1 MTDKT
6 TFNQKLLRGGPDA
19 SRGGFLEKSPPGRRR
34 QRANRL
40 LLLFLLLCGLVIP
53 QVGCS
58 DSTGVDIQCQP
69 EALSVFQGEKVL
81 LTFEVTNHLL
91 ESIRPGTNHFISY
104 HLYDDR
110 GKLIAYDNPRFKL
123 PRVLRRKSTSRFELV
138 LFFGYSIPGDYI
150 VEFDI
155 VKEGEFW
162 GSTKNWK
169 TGKIKL
175 HLKPLI
181 SPGFKKEH
189 LDFFCST
196 GNPLLDQEQYL
207 LRLTLKN
214 SEIITDDG
222 KMFGFSAGSDYP
234 QVWVRDTAT
243 FIAYAKLYYPLETLA
258 ESIELFMEH
267 QSANGEVVDWVDV
280 SGKTE
285 KMTVETD
292 QESSLVLAAYAIGK
306 ENPQW
311 FQKAINGKTVP
322 DRLELALV
330 WVWQNKRN
338 PRYNLIYSGFT
349 ADWGDTENTYP
360 DQRAT
365 KLSDRSTLVFSIY
378 TQAKYIQAIDHLVK
392 IFKQSNDTT
401 NREKIR
407 EWQARSNTLKS
418 QTQKHLYLEDKGYFI
433 THIVPTAEKEKY
445 FQIEKDMLAVGG
457 NAEAIIAGLMNK
469 DQIKRFLE
477 VLEERRKE
485 YQLRT
490 VSFTLIPP
498 YPEGFFPHH
507 LLWHP
512 WNYQNGGEWDWIGGR
527 VVKALFLKGF
537 SKEAERYLLEIVK
550 KNLANFCIF
559 EWEDRKGTGRGAMF
573 YVGAAGVIGEAILMG
588 YVVK

>member
-1 MTDKT
+1 MNK
-6 TFNQKLLRGGPDA
+6 P
-19 SRGGFLEKSPPGRRR
+19 
-34 QRANRL
+34 NRL
-40 LLLFLLLCGLVIP
+40 FLLLLLLCGLVIP

-58 DSTGVDIQCQP
+58 GSNGVEIQCQP
-69 EALSVFQGEKVL
+69 EEVSVFQGEKVV
-81 LTFEVTNHLL
+81 LTFEITNHLL
-91 ESIRPGTNHFISY
+91 NSIRPGTNHFISY

-110 GKLIAYDNPRFKL
+110 GQLISYDNPRFKL
-123 PRVLRRKSTSRFELV
+123 PRVLRRKSTTRFELA
-138 LFFGYSIPGDYI
+138 LFFGYAVPGKYI

-162 GSTKNWK
+162 GSHKKWK

-181 SPGFKKEH
+181 SPGFKKKY

-196 GNPLLDQEQYL
+196 GNPLLDCEQYL

-214 SEIITDDG
+214 SEIITGDG
-222 KMFGFSAGSDYP
+222 KIFGFSAGSDYP
-234 QVWVRDTAT
+234 QVWIRDTAT
-243 FIAYAKLYYPLETLA
+243 FIAYAKLYYLLETLA
-258 ESIELFMEH
+258 KSVELFMEH
-267 QSANGEVVDWVDV
+267 QSATGEVVDWVDV
-280 SGKTE
+280 SGNTDKN
-285 KMTVETD
+285 TVETD
-292 QESSLVLAAYAIGK
+292 QESSLVLAAYTVGQG
-306 ENPQW
+306 NPQW
-311 FQKAINGKTVP
+311 FHKEIKGKSVLN
-322 DRLELALV
+322 RLELALA

-349 ADWGDTENTYP
+349 ADWGDLENTYP

-392 IFKQSNDTT
+392 ILMQT
-401 NREKIR
+401 NETKNRAKIHI
-407 EWQARSNTLKS
+407 WQDRSNTLKS
-418 QTQKHLYLEDKGYFI
+418 QTRKHLYIEDKGYFI

-445 FQIEKDMLAVGG
+445 FQMEKDMLAVGG
-457 NAEAIIAGLMNK
+457 NAEAIIAGLMDR

-477 VLEERRKE
+477 VLEKRRKD

-507 LLWHP
+507 LLSQP

-527 VVKALFLKGF
+527 VVKAFFMKGF
-537 SKEAERYLLEIVK
+537 PGKAERYLLEIVK

-559 EWEDRKGTGRGAMF
+559 EWEDRRGTGRGAMF
-573 YVGAAGVIGEAILMG
+573 YAGAAGVIGEAILIG
-588 YVVK
+588 YLEK

>member
-1 MTDKT
+1 MNILQKHVKKT
-6 TFNQKLLRGGPDA
+6 NFRVFRVFRGSINKPNPLI
-19 SRGGFLEKSPPGRRR
+19 F
-34 QRANRL
+34 
-40 LLLFLLLCGLVIP
+40 LFLLLCGLVIA

-58 DSTGVDIQCQP
+58 DGSGVEVRCSP
-69 EALSVFQGEKVL
+69 AEVSVFQGEKVL
-81 LTFEVTNHLL
+81 LNFEVTNHLL

-104 HLYDDR
+104 HLYDR
-110 GKLIAYDNPRFKL
+110 GGKLIAYDNPRFKL
-123 PRVLRRKSTSRFELV
+123 PRVLRRKSTTRFELA
-138 LFFGYSIPGDYI
+138 LFFGYSIPGNYI

-181 SPGFKKEH
+181 SPGFKKEY
-189 LDFFCST
+189 LDFFCTT
-196 GNPLLDQEQYL
+196 GNPLLDKEQYL

-214 SEIITDDG
+214 CEVFTGDG

-234 QVWVRDTAT
+234 QVWTRDTAT
-243 FIAYAKLYYPLETLA
+243 FIACAKLYYPLETLA
-258 ESIELFMEH
+258 KSVELFMEH
-267 QSANGEVVDWVDV
+267 QAENGEVVDWVDI
-280 SGKTE
+280 SGNTD

-292 QESSLVLAAYAIGK
+292 QESSLVLAAYEIGK
-306 ENPQW
+306 ENSQW
-311 FQKAINGKTVP
+311 FHKEIKGKRVL
-322 DRLELALV
+322 DRLELALA

-349 ADWGDTENTYP
+349 ADWGDLENTYP

-392 IFKQSNDTT
+392 ILKQTHET
-401 NREKIR
+401 KNRAKIR
-407 EWQARSNTLKS
+407 EWRERSDTLKF

-433 THIVPTAEKEKY
+433 THIVPSAEKEKY
-445 FQIEKDMLAVGG
+445 FQMEKDMLAVGG
-457 NAEAIIAGLMNK
+457 NAEAIIAGLM
-469 DQIKRFLE
+469 DQEQIKRFLE
-477 VLEERRKE
+477 VLKKRRKE

-498 YPEGFFPHH
+498 YPVDFFPHH
-507 LLWHP
+507 LLRHP

-527 VVKALFLKGF
+527 VVKSLFMKGF
-537 SKEAERYLLEIVK
+537 SKEAESYLLEIVK

-573 YVGAAGVIGEAILMG
+573 YVGAAGVIGEAILIG
-588 YVVK
+588 YPE

>member
-1 MTDKT
+1 MNK
-6 TFNQKLLRGGPDA
+6 P
-19 SRGGFLEKSPPGRRR
+19 
-34 QRANRL
+34 NRL
-40 LLLFLLLCGLVIP
+40 ILLFLLLCGLVIP

-69 EALSVFQGEKVL
+69 EVLSVFQGEKVL
-81 LTFEVTNHLL
+81 LTFEITNHLL

-104 HLYDDR
+104 HLYDDQ

-123 PRVLRRKSTSRFELV
+123 PRVLRRKSTTRFELV
-138 LFFGYSIPGDYI
+138 LFFGYPVPGNYI
-150 VEFDI
+150 VEFDL

-175 HLKPLI
+175 HLKPLV
-181 SPGFKKEH
+181 SPGFKKKY

-214 SEIITDDG
+214 CEIISPGG
-222 KMFGFSAGSDYP
+222 KIFGFSAGSDYP
-234 QVWVRDTAT
+234 AVWIRDTAT
-243 FIAYAKLYYPLETLA
+243 FITYAKLYYPLETLA
-258 ESIELFMEH
+258 KSVELFMEH
-267 QSANGEVVDWVDV
+267 QSADGEVVDWVDV
-280 SGKTE
+280 SGETDKN
-285 KMTVETD
+285 TVETD

-306 ENPQW
+306 ENSQW
-311 FQKAINGKTVP
+311 FHKEIKGKTVL
-322 DRLELALV
+322 DRLELALA

-338 PRYNLIYSGFT
+338 PQYNLIYSGFT
-349 ADWGDTENTYP
+349 ADWGDLENTYP

-392 IFKQSNDTT
+392 ILKQTDETK

-407 EWQARSNTLKS
+407 EWQDRSNTLKS
-418 QTQKHLYLEDKGYFI
+418 QTQEHLYLEDKGYFI

-445 FQIEKDMLAVGG
+445 FQMEKDMLAVGG
-457 NAEAIIAGLMNK
+457 NAEAIIAGLMDR

-507 LLWHP
+507 LLRYP
-512 WNYQNGGEWDWIGGR
+512 WNFQNGGEWDWIGGR
-527 VVKALFLKGF
+527 VVKSLFIKGF
-537 SKEAERYLLEIVK
+537 QNEAERYLLEIVK

-559 EWEDRKGTGRGAMF
+559 EWEDRRGTGRGAMF
-573 YVGAAGVIGEAILMG
+573 YVGAAGVIGEAILLG
-588 YVVK
+588 YR